1 MTLDDLTEINRLT
14 ELVDNIRGGNPP
26 SYYIALREAEVHN
39 IRRVILRNPNNTP
52 EQESFYSRD
61 SAGKELEGIFDTN
74 QIKLIRSKIN
84 SIRKAALA
92 GERNDINTNDGPG
105 GHEVL

>member
-14 ELVDNIRGGNPP
+14 ELVDNIRRGNPP

-39 IRRVILRNPNNTP
+39 IRRVILRNPKNTQ
-52 EQESFYSRD
+52 EQEIFYSGD
-61 SAGKELEGIFDTN
+61 SAGSELEGIFDTN

-84 SIRKAALA
+84 SIRRAALA
-92 GERNDINTNDGPG
+92 GERNDNNTDDGPG